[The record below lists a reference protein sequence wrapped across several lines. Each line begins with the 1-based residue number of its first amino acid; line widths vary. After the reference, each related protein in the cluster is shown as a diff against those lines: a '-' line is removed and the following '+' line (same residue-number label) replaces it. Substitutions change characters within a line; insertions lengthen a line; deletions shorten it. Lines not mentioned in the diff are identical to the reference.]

1 MDLGATI
8 IKHVQ
13 SQAIVDELVWV
24 GAKVFAKGWKRLTK
38 LRVAVGKLSLPES
51 WCSVFGSGGPTG
63 VAGGPTACFGPGGPT
78 APVGGPTG
86 GIGAG
91 RSDRSAGGPTDSS
104 GCAQF
109 LSGFE
114 MKISI
119 PVDSSDQ
126 NAQKSQE

>member
-1 MDLGATI
+1 M
-8 IKHVQ
+8 
-13 SQAIVDELVWV
+13 
-24 GAKVFAKGWKRLTK
+24 
-38 LRVAVGKLSLPES
+38 
-51 WCSVFGSGGPTG
+51 
-63 VAGGPTACFGPGGPT
+63 AGGPTACFGPGGPT

-104 GCAQF
+104 GCAQI

-119 PVDSSDQ
+119 LVDSSDQ